1 MEINIINGEKTIV
14 ELIGRLDTAATPE
27 AKAALYDIIHA
38 KNDVVMD
45 CKELEY
51 ISSSG
56 LRILLEAQKSLKA
69 AGGKL
74 KLINL
79 QEAVQNVLDMTGFSL
94 ILDLN
99 A

>member
-1 MEINIINGEKTIV
+1 MEINIINGEQTIV
-14 ELIGRLDTAATPE
+14 ELIGRLDTAATAE
-27 AKAALYDIIHA
+27 AKATIADIIHE

-45 CKELEY
+45 CKDLEY

-69 AGGKL
+69 AGGTL
-74 KLINL
+74 RLIN
-79 QEAVQNVLDMTGFSL
+79 VQDSVQSVLDMTGFSF

>member
-1 MEINIINGEKTIV
+1 
-14 ELIGRLDTAATPE
+14 
-27 AKAALYDIIHA
+27 
-38 KNDVVMD
+38 MD

-69 AGGKL
+69 AGGTL

>member
-27 AKAALYDIIHA
+27 AKAALSDIILA

-69 AGGKL
+69 AGGTL

>member
-14 ELIGRLDTAATPE
+14 ELIGLLDTAATPE

-69 AGGKL
+69 AGGTL

>member
-1 MEINIINGEKTIV
+1 MITMIEGFVVSKIKLGETI
-14 ELIGRLDTAATPE
+14 GTQNQ
-27 AKAALYDIIHA
+27 K
-38 KNDVVMD
+38 MF
-45 CKELEY
+45 
-51 ISSSG
+51 SG
-56 LRILLEAQKSLKA
+56 T
-69 AGGKL
+69 L